1 MTNKVGDRFQIT
13 IDKAIREKLGV
24 QPGDQAVEWIED
36 GRLVIAFLPRPHQ
49 ESMLGILK
57 RYSDRPIEPI
67 TDWQAVKERAW
78 EARSREIM
86 EVLEADSQRHR
97 DDPADPTAAHG

>member
-1 MTNKVGDRFQIT
+1 
-13 IDKAIREKLGV
+13 
-24 QPGDQAVEWIED
+24 
-36 GRLVIAFLPRPHQ
+36 
-49 ESMLGILK
+49 MLGILK

-86 EVLEADSQRHR
+86 EVLEADSRRHR
-97 DDPADPTAAHG
+97 DDPADSTVTHG

>member
-13 IDKAIREKLGV
+13 IDKVVREQLGV
-24 QPGDQAVEWIED
+24 RPGDQAVEWIED

-78 EARSREIM
+78 AARSREIM
-86 EVLEADSQRHR
+86 EVLDADSRRHR
-97 DDPADPTAAHG
+97 EDSADSKMTRG